1 MDMTY
6 GSDVAIGALDR
17 LGIDHVAFNPGASF
31 RGLHESMVHAGVQR
45 HVLCLS
51 EGVAVAVG
59 HGFAKATGRPMAVF
73 LHNLVGLQSGSM
85 ALFNAWIDQ
94 VPMLVVGGSGPAD
107 RTERRPWIDWIHAAK
122 PQGSAVRDWVKWD
135 DEPTSIPAMLSS
147 LSRAYRLATAPP
159 EGPVY
164 VALDAL
170 LQENEAPPV
179 DLSVLEATPPS
190 RITAPTADLEELA
203 DALLSA
209 DRPVV
214 VTDTTGRSRL
224 AYDALVSLSEL
235 LKISVIDIGGR
246 HSFPNTH
253 PGDGTQLR
261 SQLLADADLVLLLDV
276 RDPGWALCDV
286 NPADRSARSLV
297 TEDCRVVSVGLSAL
311 MTRGFLEPQGELRP
325 GDEELVAD
333 TAVALPELVAMIEAD
348 RRCEVA
354 AARRADGYATGH
366 ARQEEGLAGSGP
378 IDDDDLAAAAY
389 RAVREGPWQLAYGSL
404 RGAVRRQW
412 ELDHWNAHLGGSGGA
427 GLGYGV
433 GAAIG
438 AALGDEEDR
447 LIVSLQADGDLL
459 YTASGLWTAA
469 HERLP
474 LLMVVV
480 NNRSYGQD
488 RMHQTIMARQRSRP
502 EAHAAVGIDLDDPEI
517 DFAGLA
523 RAQGVEAF
531 GRITDAEELDETLQ
545 RAARIVRDEHRPVV
559 VDVQVD
565 R

>member
-6 GSDVAIGALDR
+6 GSDVAVAALHK

-31 RGLHESMVHAGVQR
+31 RGLHESLVHADLQR

-59 HGFAKATGRPMAVF
+59 HGYAKATGRPMAVF

-107 RTERRPWIDWIHAAK
+107 RIERRPWIDWIHSAK

-135 DEPTSIPAMLSS
+135 DEPASVPAMLSS
-147 LSRAYRLATAPP
+147 LARAHRIATAGP

-170 LQENEAPPV
+170 LQEDTAPAV
-179 DLSVLEATPPS
+179 DLSVLQSPPPTQIS
-190 RITAPTADLEELA
+190 APAADLEELA
-203 DALLSA
+203 AVLLGA
-209 DRPVV
+209 AHPVV
-214 VTDTTGRSRL
+214 VTDTTGRTQ
-224 AYDALVSLSEL
+224 AGYDALIELSEL
-235 LKISVIDIGGR
+235 LRVPVIDIGGR

-253 PGDGTQLR
+253 PGEGTPR
-261 SQLLADADLVLLLDV
+261 RGELLGEADVVLLLDV
-276 RDPGWALCDV
+276 RDPGWALCHVDPV
-286 NPADRSARSLV
+286 DRSARWLISP
-297 TEDCRVVSVGLSAL
+297 DCQVVSMSLASL
-311 MTRGFLEPQGELRP
+311 MNRGFLEPQGDLRP
-325 GDEELVAD
+325 GDIEIVAD
-333 TAVALPELVAMIEAD
+333 TAVALPALVD
-348 RRCEVA
+348 LLRDSPKLQPA
-354 AARRADGYATGH
+354 AAQRAEQYATSQQPRH
-366 ARQEEGLAGSGP
+366 PITARPGP
-378 IDDDDLAAAAY
+378 IDDDVLAAATY
-389 RAVREGPWQLAYGSL
+389 RAVREGPWQLAYGSM

-412 ELDHWNAHLGGSGGA
+412 NLDFFNAHLGGSGGA

-438 AALGDEEDR
+438 AALGDDQDR

-469 HERLP
+469 HEQLP

-488 RMHQTIMARQRSRP
+488 RMHQTIMARQRNRP
-502 EAHAAVGIDLDDPEI
+502 EAHAAVGIDLEDPEI
-517 DFAGLA
+517 DFAALA

-531 GRITDAEELDETLQ
+531 DRIVDGADLDETLSK
-545 RAARIVRDEHRPVV
+545 AASIVRNERRPVV